1 MECVPFTCP
10 VCLALSAP
18 SCTRA
23 LLFFVCARAV
33 FSPGKGLAKREVK
46 AKHIV
51 VCVYK
56 NAIKQCGC
64 FSRGG
69 LCSPGSLAATPGT
82 LRVLPRF
89 DRFGENA
96 VGADQTVLR

>member
-1 MECVPFTCP
+1 MQNHILLEF
-10 VCLALSAP
+10 LLGALGAQILHKGVQVEDEQFRPDS
-18 SCTRA
+18 T
-23 LLFFVCARAV
+23 AV
-33 FSPGKGLAKREVK
+33 FSFPIK
-46 AKHIV
+46 APVGAITRDD
-51 VCVYK
+51 K
-56 NAIKQCGC
+56 NAIEQCGC

-69 LCSPGSLAATPGT
+69 FCSPGSLAATPGA